1 MLIPECRAIPC
12 KSRGVKDSHEPGRK
26 TMIQLR
32 IKNESDLYNPYDP
45 SRTRINDG
53 VYSYMKSFCKDPEF
67 QQSPHNTLQI
77 ITDCPIDQERFF
89 EILQRAVRKDQD
101 EFDRQISRNNRRVIW
116 ELIIGIVLSV
126 IGVFL
131 SVYLD
136 QVLLAII
143 SFFGTMAIRD
153 AIVIL
158 VTINQDIRR
167 LKKLLDPFS
176 RITVEVVRNIE

>member
-1 MLIPECRAIPC
+1 M
-12 KSRGVKDSHEPGRK
+12 
-26 TMIQLR
+26 
-32 IKNESDLYNPYDP
+32 YNPYDP
-45 SRTRINDG
+45 SQTRINEG
-53 VYSYMKSFCKDPEF
+53 VYHYLKSFCAKMASQEHQHDI
-67 QQSPHNTLQI
+67 LRI
-77 ITDCPIDQERFF
+77 ITDSPIDTDRF
-89 EILQRAVRKDQD
+89 QRVLLDAVNRDIA
-101 EFDRQISRNNRRVIW
+101 EFDRQIARNNRRVIW